1 MSLETICFWI
11 LEMKYSFKT
20 PLGTVIKKQFKS
32 TEVICYD
39 YLAIILKKTHKFSNA
54 KTLPSN

>member
-11 LEMKYSFKT
+11 FEMKYSFKT
-20 PLGTVIKKQFKS
+20 PLGTDVIKKQFKS

-39 YLAIILKKTHKFSNA
+39 YLAIIKKKQVF
-54 KTLPSN
+54 